1 MIACLVHNQSMRQSA
16 HVQSYAGD
24 EFHFLKHVLPVKNI
38 TKNSYL
44 NSTKTYTG
52 L

>member
-24 EFHFLKHVLPVKNI
+24 EFHFLKHGLPAKKYNQKFI
-38 TKNSYL
+38 L
-44 NSTKTYTG
+44 
-52 L
+52 